1 VDLAALGRVNVK
13 HRILPVL
20 AAVALLAAAVAP
32 TTAHAGAIT
41 GGTLNPAGERSHNV
55 AGAWP
60 EFFYVWEGYTREK
73 LALGP
78 WVSLQIYPFAWS
90 VGLHARMKVAEKGK
104 FSLALA
110 VVPTFNVAGFG
121 GSRASYMSY
130 VGGSA
135 LGRSATF
142 RPSMGPGVNV
152 ALRSSI
158 DVAPQWRVNVSYENP
173 LALWV
178 WVDPGSWWI
187 EWPMTFTLGAEYDA
201 NASTTVFGR
210 VGGGPAVAFA
220 GSNQL
225 LGYHWHLHIGAQ
237 FRY

>member
-1 VDLAALGRVNVK
+1 VDLADFKGLTSMRRTLFLLVAITLLGVGAF
-13 HRILPVL
+13 PQ
-20 AAVALLAAAVAP
+20 
-32 TTAHAGAIT
+32 TAQAGAIT

-73 LALGP
+73 VALGP
-78 WVSLQIYPFAWS
+78 WVGLQIYPFAWS
-90 VGLHARMKVAEKGK
+90 VGLHVRMKVVEKGK
-104 FSLALA
+104 FSMALA

-121 GSRASYMSY
+121 GSRATYSSY

-152 ALRSSI
+152 ALRGSI

-173 LALWV
+173 IALWV
-178 WVDPGSWWI
+178 WLDPASWWI
-187 EWPMTFTLGAEYDA
+187 EWPMTFTAGAEYDV
-201 NASTTVFGR
+201 NHSTTVFGR
-210 VGGGPAVAFA
+210 AGGGPSVAFA

-225 LGYHWHLHIGAQ
+225 LGFHWHLHIGAQ